1 MDFRTYQTE
10 AAKTD
15 QVSEDDEKGKLV
27 PLLGLAGEVGTL
39 LSEYKKYLRDGS
51 AHERFD
57 EQVAEEL
64 GDLLW
69 YIANVASKFGLD
81 LEEVAKGNLEKTSG
95 RWPAHPRDDQGT
107 LFHSDRNHLLDE
119 DFPPDQQI
127 PRQFTIQFKEQCEGD
142 SVRVIISRDGQQIGD
157 ELTDNAYEDDGY
169 RFHDVFHFSYA
180 ALLGWSPIARK
191 LLKVKRK
198 ADEQVDEVEDGARA
212 RIIEELISQL
222 VYTYAREHKYLDGVG
237 SLDYHLLKTIRS
249 LVADREVN
257 ARSLA
262 EWERAIFAGYVVW
275 RQVREHRGST
285 VEVDLLKQQISF
297 IGPPDAENDRRNAE
311 ETKP

>member
-1 MDFRTYQTE
+1 MDFRTYQNE
-10 AAKTD
+10 SLRTD
-15 QVSEDDEKGKLV
+15 QTPDDEKGKLV

-39 LSEYKKYLRDGS
+39 LSEYKKLLRDGS

-69 YIANVASKFGLD
+69 YIANVASKFDLD
-81 LEEVAKGNLEKTSG
+81 LEQVAKGNLEKTRG
-95 RWPAHPRDDQGT
+95 RWPEYALDDHGT
-107 LFHSDRNHLLDE
+107 LFDSDRSRLFDD

-142 SVRVIISRDGQQIGD
+142 SVRVIISRDDRQIGD

-180 ALLGWSPIARK
+180 AMLGWSPIARK

-198 ADEQVDEVEDGARA
+198 ADEQIDEVEDGARA

-222 VYTYAREHKYLDGVG
+222 AYTYAREHKYLEGVG
-237 SLDYHLLKTIRS
+237 SLDYHLLKTIQS
-249 LVADREVN
+249 LVADREVKS
-257 ARSLA
+257 RSLA
-262 EWERAIFAGYVVW
+262 EWEQAILAGYKVW
-275 RQVREHRGST
+275 RQVREHRGGT
-285 VEVDLLKQQISF
+285 VEVDLPERRIAFL
-297 IGPPDAENDRRNAE
+297 GPPGGEADIR
-311 ETKP
+311 T

>member
-1 MDFRTYQTE
+1 MDFNTYQTE

-15 QVSEDDEKGKLV
+15 QVANDDEKGKLV

-39 LSEYKKYLRDGS
+39 LTDYKKFLRDGS

-81 LEEVAKGNLEKTSG
+81 LEEVAKGNLKKTRG
-95 RWPAHPRDDQGT
+95 RWPADPREDHRT
-107 LFHSDRNHLLDE
+107 LFESDRSHLFDE
-119 DFPPDQQI
+119 VFPQDQQI
-127 PRQFTIQFKEQCEGD
+127 PRQFTIQFTEQKEGD
-142 SVRVIISRDGQQIGD
+142 SVRVIISRNGHQIGD

-180 ALLGWSPIARK
+180 AMLGWSPIARK
-191 LLKVKRK
+191 LLNVKRK
-198 ADEQVDEVEDGARA
+198 SDEQVDEVEDGARA

-222 VYTYAREHKYLDGVG
+222 VYTYAREHKYLEGVG
-237 SLDYHLLKTIRS
+237 SLDYHLLKTIHS
-249 LVADREVN
+249 LVADREV
-257 ARSLA
+257 ATRSLA
-262 EWERAIFAGYVVW
+262 EWEQAIFAGYEVW
-275 RQVREHRGST
+275 RQVRVHRGGT
-285 VEVDLLKQQISF
+285 VQIDLPKRRISF
-297 IGPPDAENDRRNAE
+297 LGPPGGEADIGSR
-311 ETKP
+311 TKVEA